1 MTGALNRYRQLTL
14 MARASAGYSAGQN
27 LCSLRDKA
35 AQFCDILVVDFFDFI
50 NAEGADLSS
59 RSSVSAVTLVN
70 HVFPSYQNGISS
82 SKPMGE
88 PKLSMPPWFWA
99 FPLWE
104 GVLP

>member
-1 MTGALNRYRQLTL
+1 MLCAGTGNAARQDLATFGDEL
-14 MARASAGYSAGQN
+14 V
-27 LCSLRDKA
+27 
-35 AQFCDILVVDFFDFI
+35 QFCDILVVDFFDFI
-50 NAEGADLSS
+50 NAEGSDLSS

>member
-1 MTGALNRYRQLTL
+1 MLCAGTGNAARQDLATFGDEL
-14 MARASAGYSAGQN
+14 
-27 LCSLRDKA
+27 

-50 NAEGADLSS
+50 NAEGADISS
-59 RSSVSAVTLVN
+59 RSTDTADTLVN

>member
-1 MTGALNRYRQLTL
+1 MFSACASYAARKDLTSFGNETAKCGNVFVINGVYVIYAAL
-14 MARASAGYSAGQN
+14 
-27 LCSLRDKA
+27 
-35 AQFCDILVVDFFDFI
+35 
-50 NAEGADLSS
+50 ADLSS